1 MSFFGV
7 FLPHYKAG
15 FDGSGLA
22 QCAGSLGVRLS
33 NYRNLEVPSDSPLWQ
48 IFTDKLKALN
58 MLKRYKTGRL
68 REFPSRQQA
77 EHFVKF
83 GVSNMKPA
91 KRILRAKSAKK
102 SSQIANTP
110 VPAGYDT
117 HRSVSNATSRILATA
132 VSLPNLYSPSSGTG
146 SVSGSGSSSGTFSG
160 ERQPF
165 RTPTKQEFNQFRR
178 YIETGHYEHV
188 KRAIWMNPRLLISSG
203 DTPTSLKDGYRYNA
217 MHICAQLNQ
226 VRIAE
231 LLLKVISDR
240 KLTSSLVGSKNKPET
255 CATISSNLLDY
266 YLNMP
271 DNTRGETP
279 LHFAAKNCYLPMV
292 ELLISYP
299 QCKSLRNMNGRYPR
313 DVIGQRQWNA
323 SPKLIAKLQ
332 LLLSNPYY
340 VPVLRACADELPP
353 QIGQP
358 FTPSDPPLLL
368 GRSVETDHF
377 VVKLRI
383 SALAGPMTREQAY
396 SFYRRWKM
404 PPRRQQPYMSV
415 YESAGEPFTPHKDSG
430 NSLMSNY
437 RERHIKNSDIEKG
450 LEVIGRHLA
459 HQEQIDWHE
468 YWDFIDGFMDISSR
482 SGLNHLEAYL
492 TNKSAEAQISMLA
505 EKPTQIMNVHK
516 MDKYFDAV
524 ADCIRSNI
532 AVTAGRTCGVKR
544 LQTPYTCVDKSLVV
558 FSRRITKT
566 LFRYMD
572 NLLLLNLKLHTELNR
587 LNYLILSFKDDA
599 RFITVDFAKVHS
611 RIAELVASN
620 VYYSQNMGIVRRY
633 QLMIVLRQLSQL
645 NADSCKHLH
654 CVCTRVFLQLE
665 QVPAI
670 QLSDGLQTE
679 QRCSAVWQLAQCCK
693 CPWELAHSARH
704 ITGRRQHKDTPRHE
718 HVPEHSDEQLQP
730 SIMAKQS
737 NSKAINVAVVNPVY
751 TMNENN
757 EYIENDEESQFYE
770 CYETLCS
777 EMDDK
782 EEDEDEGEG
791 EEDEDEVF
799 YTPAHSRDS
808 ISLSEPESCSVPFIC
823 GKKPTKRDDD
833 VLLALCHVD
842 VDQETYPYVHAWLK
856 SMRRYSSVEDKYFLP
871 PIEHKSCIARECQ
884 VPLQSKKRS
893 TISAMPLGST
903 MPNELSITPN
913 PERNTALL
921 PWSTA
926 AINISQTLYRKLNK
940 LSVLLK
946 NRKTETDLVAD

>member
-15 FDGSGLA
+15 FDGSGLTEF
-22 QCAGSLGVRLS
+22 AGSLGVRVSSYS
-33 NYRNLEVPSDSPLWQ
+33 NFEVPYDSPLWQ
-48 IFTDKLKALN
+48 IFTDKLNALN
-58 MLKRYKTGRL
+58 MLKRYKSGRL

-83 GVSNMKPA
+83 GVGSIKPV
-91 KRILRAKSAKK
+91 KRILRVKAAKK
-102 SSQIANTP
+102 SSQNAAPST
-110 VPAGYDT
+110 A
-117 HRSVSNATSRILATA
+117 VSNATRGRLAAA
-132 VSLPNLYSPSSGTG
+132 VSLPNLYSPS
-146 SVSGSGSSSGTFSG
+146 VSGSDSYSG
-160 ERQPF
+160 ERQTF
-165 RTPTKQEFNQFRR
+165 RTPSKQDFNQFRR

-188 KRAIWMNPRLLISSG
+188 KRLIWINPRLLISSG
-203 DTPTSLKDGYRYNA
+203 DTPTSLKEGNRCNA

-231 LLLKVISDR
+231 LILKVISDG
-240 KLTSSLVGSKNKPET
+240 KLTSSLVGGKNKPET
-255 CATISSNLLDY
+255 CATMSSNLLDY

-271 DNTRGETP
+271 DNIRGETP

-299 QCKSLRNMNGRYPR
+299 QCKSLRNTNGRYPR
-313 DVIGQRQWNA
+313 DVIGHRQWNA

-340 VPVLRACADELPP
+340 VPVLRACDNELPP

-358 FTPSDPPLLL
+358 FTPSDPPQLQ
-368 GRSVETDHF
+368 GRIMETDHF

-404 PPRRQQPYMSV
+404 PSRRPYMAM
-415 YESAGEPFTPHKDSG
+415 YESAGEPFTPHKDT
-430 NSLMSNY
+430 LMSNY
-437 RERHIKNSDIEKG
+437 RQRHIKNSDIEKG

-482 SGLNHLEAYL
+482 SGLNNLESYL
-492 TNKSAEAQISMLA
+492 TNKSSEAQISMLA
-505 EKPTQIMNVHK
+505 EKPTKVMNVHK

-524 ADCIRSNI
+524 ADLGFRNNI
-532 AVTAGRTCGVKR
+532 TVTAGRICEMNR
-544 LQTPYTCVDKSLVV
+544 LQTPFTCVDKSLVV
-558 FSRRITKT
+558 FSRRIVKT

-572 NLLLLNLKLHTELNR
+572 NLLLLNLKLHTELKR

-620 VYYSQNMGIVRRY
+620 VHYSQNMGIVRRY
-633 QLMIVLRQLSQL
+633 ELMIILRQLSQL
-645 NADSCKHLH
+645 TADSCKHLH

-665 QVPAI
+665 QVPAV
-670 QLSDGLQTE
+670 QLSDRLQTE
-679 QRCSAVWQLAQCCK
+679 QRCSAVWQLAQCCN
-693 CPWELAHSARH
+693 CRWELAHSARH
-704 ITGRRQHKDTPRHE
+704 ITGRRQLKDTPRH
-718 HVPEHSDEQLQP
+718 VQEHSDEQLL
-730 SIMAKQS
+730 SIMVKQS
-737 NSKAINVAVVNPVY
+737 TSKAINVAVVNPVY
-751 TMNENN
+751 TINENAAINN
-757 EYIENDEESQFYE
+757 EYIENEEESVFYE

-777 EMDDK
+777 EMDEK
-782 EEDEDEGEG
+782 EEQEEEEDGDEDEGEN
-791 EEDEDEVF
+791 EVF

-808 ISLSEPESCSVPFIC
+808 ITLDELESCSVPFIC
-823 GKKPTKRDDD
+823 GKKPTKRDAD
-833 VLLALCHVD
+833 VLLALSHVD
-842 VDQETYPYVHAWLK
+842 VDQETYPHVHAWLK
-856 SMRRYSSVEDKYFLP
+856 SMRRYTSVEDKYFLP
-871 PIEHKSCIARECQ
+871 PIEHKSCIARECK
-884 VPLQSKKRS
+884 VPSQSQNIRS
-893 TISAMPLGST
+893 TIATMPLVST
-903 MPNELSITPN
+903 MPTTELSITPN

-926 AINISQTLYRKLNK
+926 AMNISHTLYRKLIK